1 MSEAVPET
9 EGKPLTQRQQE
20 ILAYIEDKS
29 RRYGPTIREIA
40 LAMQIASPNGVV
52 CHLRALEKKGRIRR
66 QRGVS
71 RGIEVLQ

>member
-1 MSEAVPET
+1 MSTEAEDKV
-9 EGKPLTQRQQE
+9 LTKRQQE
-20 ILAYIEDKS
+20 ILSYIQEQS

-40 LAMQIASPNGVV
+40 SAMQIASPNGVV

-66 QRGVS
+66 PPGIS

>member
-1 MSEAVPET
+1 MSENE
-9 EGKPLTQRQQE
+9 EDHKPLTQRQQE
-20 ILAYIEDKS
+20 ILAYIEDQS

-40 LAMQIASPNGVV
+40 SAMQIASPNGVV

-66 QRGVS
+66 LPGIS

>member
-1 MSEAVPET
+1 MSEAVQET

-20 ILAYIEDKS
+20 ILAYIENQAK
-29 RRYGPTIREIA
+29 RYGPTIREIA
-40 LAMQIASPNGVV
+40 SAMQISSPNGVV

-66 QRGVS
+66 LPGIS